1 MTIKSRLRHSHIFMM
16 LVPIILVA
24 MIMLTLRFYF
34 FEKYNNSNNVNAF
47 EKITDGFENYYNYIV
62 RHIDVTA
69 FTEPDK
75 FEDSKFISEFNEE
88 IEKNGYA
95 IVIRKNDTISYKSPI
110 IKNLQIE
117 NGLKPFGF
125 LPDKNNSAVDK
136 TYLDESIVELNQK
149 DFYFEDGS
157 EGSIFIYF
165 RTKEAISIINKLMLF
180 IMIFIVVVLLTTL
193 AVITYIVSKSIVNP
207 LNKLSYAA
215 NEIRKGNLDYEV
227 SINCKDEVGELYQ
240 SFEEMRKRLK
250 ESLVQQNQYEEN
262 RKELISNISHDL
274 RTPITSIK
282 GYIQGIKDG
291 IADSPEKM
299 EKYINTIAGKA
310 DDMDK
315 LIEELFLF
323 SKLDLKKFPFNYQKI
338 DITEYLKDCVEE
350 LSFDLNK
357 NNINLDF
364 EYTEKKLFCS
374 ADVQQLKRVI
384 LNIITN
390 ASKYFYN
397 DKASKIVI
405 TLVDKKDN
413 VEISISDNGIGMSI
427 EILPNIFDRFYR
439 GDSARNTTT
448 GGSGLGL
455 AICRSIIEEH
465 GGIIWAESEL
475 GEGTCIRFTL
485 PKVVG

>member
-1 MTIKSRLRHSHIFMM
+1 M
-16 LVPIILVA
+16 LVPILLVA
-24 MIMLTLRFYF
+24 IIMLTLRFYF
-34 FEKYNNSNNVNAF
+34 VEQYNNSNNANAF
-47 EKITDGFENYYNYIV
+47 EKITDGFENYYNHIV
-62 RHIDVTA
+62 REIDITA
-69 FTEPDK
+69 LTKPEK
-75 FEDSKFISEFNEE
+75 FQDSKFITEFNNE
-88 IEKNGYA
+88 IAKNGYA
-95 IVIRKNDTISYKSPI
+95 IVIRKNEMVEYKSPI
-110 IKNLQIE
+110 IENLHLE
-117 NGLKPFGF
+117 YELEPFGF
-125 LPDKNNSAVDK
+125 VPDKNNSTASKVSSYK
-136 TYLDESIVELNQK
+136 AIVKLTQK

-157 EGSIFIYF
+157 EGSIFVYF
-165 RTKEAISIINKLMLF
+165 RTKEAITAINKLILF
-180 IMIFIVVVLLTTL
+180 IMIFVVTILLTTL

-207 LNKLSYAA
+207 LNKLNYAA
-215 NEIRKGNLDYEV
+215 NEIRKGNLDCEV

-250 ESLVQQNQYEEN
+250 ESLVQQKQYEEN

-291 IADSPEKM
+291 IADSPQKM
-299 EKYINTIAGKA
+299 EKYINTIAAKA

-323 SKLDLKKFPFNYQKI
+323 SKLDLKKFPFNFQKI

-364 EYTEKKLFCS
+364 NYTEKQIFCC
-374 ADVQQLKRVI
+374 ADAQQLKRVI

-390 ASKYFYN
+390 SSKYFIK
-397 DKASKIVI
+397 DKELRVVIDLVEKIN
-405 TLVDKKDN
+405 N
-413 VEISISDNGIGMSI
+413 VEISISDNGIGISK
-427 EILPNIFDRFYR
+427 EILPSIFGRFYR

-455 AICRSIIEEH
+455 AICKSIIEEH
-465 GGIIWAESEL
+465 GGVIWAESKL
-475 GEGTCIRFTL
+475 GEGTCIKFTL
-485 PKVVG
+485 PKGLTSG

>member
-1 MTIKSRLRHSHIFMM
+1 M
-16 LVPIILVA
+16 LVPILLVA
-24 MIMLTLRFYF
+24 IIMLTLRFYF
-34 FEKYNNSNNVNAF
+34 VEQYNNSNNANAF
-47 EKITDGFENYYNYIV
+47 EKITDGFENYYNHIV
-62 RHIDVTA
+62 REIDITA
-69 FTEPDK
+69 LTEPEK
-75 FEDSKFISEFNEE
+75 FQDSKFITEFNNE
-88 IEKNGYA
+88 IAKNGYA
-95 IVIRKNDTISYKSPI
+95 IVIRKNEMVEYKSPI
-110 IKNLQIE
+110 IENLHLE
-117 NGLKPFGF
+117 GELEPFGF
-125 LPDKNNSAVDK
+125 VPDKNNSIVSK
-136 TYLDESIVELNQK
+136 VSSDEAIVKLTQK

-157 EGSIFIYF
+157 EGSIFVYF
-165 RTKEAISIINKLMLF
+165 RTKEAITAINKLILF
-180 IMIFIVVVLLTTL
+180 IMIFVVTILLTTL

-207 LNKLSYAA
+207 LNKLNYAA
-215 NEIRKGNLDYEV
+215 NEIRKGNLDCEV

-250 ESLVQQNQYEEN
+250 ESLVQQKQYEEN

-323 SKLDLKKFPFNYQKI
+323 SKLDLKKLPFNFQKI

-350 LSFDLNK
+350 LSFDLKK

-364 EYTEKKLFCS
+364 NYIEKQIFCF

-390 ASKYFYN
+390 ASKYFVK
-397 DKASKIVI
+397 DKEPRVVI
-405 TLVDKKDN
+405 DLVEKADN
-413 VEISISDNGIGMSI
+413 VEISISDNGIGISS
-427 EILPNIFDRFYR
+427 EILPSIFDRFYR

-455 AICRSIIEEH
+455 AICKSIIEEH
-465 GGIIWAESEL
+465 GGSIWAESKL
-475 GEGTCIRFTL
+475 GEGTCIKFTL
-485 PKVVG
+485 PKSMASS